1 MFDMYIKMYPT
12 DVWPKYVKC
21 SLSSIRTL
29 WDNECVSTG
38 TYRYPT
44 TNIIANVNNSN
55 TRCNAYMFNSICF
68 AALVPGVQCPAS
80 LYNLMHIYRIP
91 PAYRQ
96 NILDGYNSGLVS
108 ITAKFNVTIV
118 NVLPCVFHL
127 CDTCIFSKRI
137 Q

>member
-12 DVWPKYVKC
+12 DVW
-21 SLSSIRTL
+21 
-29 WDNECVSTG
+29 
-38 TYRYPT
+38 
-44 TNIIANVNNSN
+44 
-55 TRCNAYMFNSICF
+55 
-68 AALVPGVQCPAS
+68 PAS